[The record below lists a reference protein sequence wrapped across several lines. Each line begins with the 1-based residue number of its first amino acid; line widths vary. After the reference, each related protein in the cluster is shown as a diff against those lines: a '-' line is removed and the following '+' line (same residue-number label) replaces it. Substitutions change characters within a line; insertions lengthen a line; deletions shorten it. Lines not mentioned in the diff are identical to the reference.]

1 MSAWRKIRI
10 GIFIFSFVS
19 GLLSAIYKTS
29 DQVVELGW
37 PEIGLAFCFM
47 LIALP
52 LLIGIQS
59 KAPYMHEKW
68 VPPTLDTNFFTFGD
82 PLHFFHLAGIVF
94 LIGGV
99 ATIIGNL
106 YHGNFH
112 IMEGAMELS
121 IGLGALLGVKI
132 CTKICKFKY

>member
-1 MSAWRKIRI
+1 MSIWRKIRI
-10 GIFIFSFVS
+10 GLFIFSFVS
-19 GLLSAIYKTS
+19 GLLSTIYKTS

-37 PEIGLAFCFM
+37 SEISLVFCFM

-59 KAPYMHEKW
+59 KAPYMHKKW

-82 PLHFFHLAGIVF
+82 PLHFFHLAVIVF

-99 ATIIGNL
+99 AAMIGTL
-106 YHGNFH
+106 YHGNFY
-112 IMEGAMELS
+112 IMEGVMEVS

-132 CTKICKFKY
+132 CAKICSFKY